1 MKKIIFFLFLLTSCS
16 LNSNSAYW
24 NENTN
29 LKYEELKYEKDYTF
43 DEYGKIL
50 EQYDKRNKIPELNFD
65 NLYSSLLMFKN
76 SANIFFEM
84 ILRVIKELIR
94 WQDC

>member
-1 MKKIIFFLFLLTSCS
+1 MLTSCS

-50 EQYDKRNKIPELNFD
+50 
-65 NLYSSLLMFKN
+65 NLYNKKN
-76 SANIFFEM
+76 KTPN
-84 ILRVIKELIR
+84 LN
-94 WQDC
+94 

>member
-29 LKYEELKYEKDYTF
+29 FKFLKVDDLVNVEFDYLARF
-43 DEYGKIL
+43 SIKE
-50 EQYDKRNKIPELNFD
+50 NW
-65 NLYSSLLMFKN
+65 LYSNQVRS
-76 SANIFFEM
+76 
-84 ILRVIKELIR
+84 
-94 WQDC
+94 C

>member
-29 LKYEELKYEKDYTF
+29 LKYKELKYEKDYTF

-50 EQYDKRNKIPELNFD
+50 EQYDKRNEIPELN
-65 NLYSSLLMFKN
+65 
-76 SANIFFEM
+76 
-84 ILRVIKELIR
+84 
-94 WQDC
+94 

>member
-16 LNSNSAYW
+16 LNSNSSYW

-50 EQYDKRNKIPELNFD
+50 EQYDKRNKIPELN
-65 NLYSSLLMFKN
+65 
-76 SANIFFEM
+76 
-84 ILRVIKELIR
+84 
-94 WQDC
+94 